1 MKHGIGVRYSEQGV
15 RLLKLVQGDKGLK
28 IIGVAAGPLDET
40 IASFFEQEDPSDATT
55 MAVGLG
61 PGDFLSSYMIR
72 EDGMEDSDIETHLR
86 WEIEH
91 KIISEPENYTFDFF
105 ITDSIGCVFA
115 GRNELIEKEKKAIGG
130 FGPDG
135 KIILTDVESVAL
147 YNGCDGAGE
156 IGSKTVLIVSLEAEG
171 LSSLVLDNGS
181 LRAIETFPITEK
193 SLLTLLPGLDRKKMN
208 DIDDETVE
216 RMAGYVIDTLA
227 RLTSFGEHKDK
238 PTVEQ
243 IVLSGGGVNIGI
255 GNLPDIV
262 NEKTGI
268 QTDISNPL
276 KPLLTEVP
284 ENQTKLTDFN
294 AAFTSCFGLALR
306 ALED

>member
-1 MKHGIGVRYSEQGV
+1 MKHGIGVRYSEQHV
-15 RLLKLVQGDKGLK
+15 RLLKLVQGDKGMK
-28 IIGVAAGPLDET
+28 ITGVAAGPPDET
-40 IASFFEQEDPSDATT
+40 IASFLEQKDSSDTT
-55 MAVGLG
+55 VIAVGLG

-72 EDGMEDSDIETHLR
+72 EDGMEDSEVETQLR

-91 KIISEPENYTFDFF
+91 KIISEPENYTFDFI
-105 ITDSIGCVFA
+105 ITDGIGCVFA
-115 GRNELIEKEKKAIGG
+115 GRNEIIEKEKKV
-130 FGPDG
+130 FGELAPDG
-135 KIILTDVESVAL
+135 SKIITDVESVAL
-147 YNGCDGAGE
+147 YNGSDGAGE
-156 IGSKTVLIVSLEAEG
+156 IDSKTVLIVSLEAEG
-171 LSSLVLDNGS
+171 LSSLVFDNGS
-181 LRAIETFPITEK
+181 LCAIETYPIKEK
-193 SLLTLLPGLDRKKMN
+193 KLSALLPSLDRNKL
-208 DIDDETVE
+208 DIIDDDTVE
-216 RMAGYVIDTLA
+216 RMAGYVIDSLA
-227 RLTSFGEHKDK
+227 RLTSFGENKDK

-243 IVLSGGGVNIGI
+243 IVLSGGGVYIGI